1 MSVLDAGL
9 LARAQHAV
17 DELVPEG
24 IRVEV
29 LDGLLVVN
37 PPASL
42 SHGELTARLAAL
54 LVARAPAGLAV
65 NATGVGVYRDTAP
78 LAEYQVPDVAVYTR
92 PPEAERLLGSD
103 VELVAEV
110 IS

>member
-1 MSVLDAGL
+1 MSLVDASL

-24 IRVEV
+24 VRVEV

-42 SHGELTARLAAL
+42 AHAELTARLAAL
-54 LVARAPAGLAV
+54 LTERAPSGLAV
-65 NATGVGVYRDTAP
+65 NATGVGVFHDTGG
-78 LAEYQVPDVAVYTR
+78 LAEYQIPDVTVYRATR
-92 PPEAERLLGSD
+92 AERLVGTD
-103 VELVAEV
+103 V
-110 IS
+110 